1 MNIKVLYFARLRE
14 KFGRAEESMPFS
26 AGTVGALLELLRNR
40 GPVWSEQLSADRNYR
55 VAVNQVLADASTPI
69 KAGDEIAIF
78 PPVTGG

>member
-26 AGTVGALLELLRNR
+26 ADTVGALLELLRNR